1 MNTVHEKLAKIKAI
15 QKELEAVEVTQADR
29 IALVTPLLE
38 PLWDLGVN
46 TVQLRILVPS
56 FNDGD
61 PCVAYVDDSFYM
73 NLLRTSNPVRDEDDE
88 DDEEEGGY
96 GDYEEE
102 DDDTV
107 VYSDDLAKFV
117 TDLGGTPSPA
127 QSKEVVRQYFST
139 LEDLLQFN
147 KIPVQVSLTYH
158 RNDDGVVTEEE
169 DWCESPY

>member
-61 PCVAYVDDSFYM
+61 PCVAYVDDRFYM
-73 NLLRTSNPVRDEDDE
+73 NINMGANIARDEDDE
-88 DDEEEGGY
+88 DEEEGDYSGY
-96 GDYEEE
+96 EVD

-107 VYSDDLAKFV
+107 VDSDDLAKFV
-117 TDLGGTPSPA
+117 KDLGGTPSPA

-158 RNDDGVVTEEE
+158 RNDDGVVTEDE